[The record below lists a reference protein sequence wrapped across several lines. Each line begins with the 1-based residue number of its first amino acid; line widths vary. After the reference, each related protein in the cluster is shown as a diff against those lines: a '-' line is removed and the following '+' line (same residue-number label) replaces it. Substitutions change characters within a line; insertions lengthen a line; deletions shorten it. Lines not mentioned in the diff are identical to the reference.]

1 MLQSTAP
8 PTKEAHVPTRFL
20 VATLLLLPLAAQ
32 SPAQVRTK
40 GKQTR
45 PSAVTAVVGK
55 PAPAFRLNDHLG
67 KMVRVGGESKNWTV
81 IAFYPKAMTPG

>member
-1 MLQSTAP
+1 
-8 PTKEAHVPTRFL
+8 VPTRFL
-20 VATLLLLPLAAQ
+20 AATLLLLPLAAQ

-40 GKQTR
+40 GKQTK
-45 PSAVTAVVGK
+45 PSTVAAVVGK

-67 KMVRVGGESKNWTV
+67 KMVKVGGESKNWTV